1 MSQSNDSVNH
11 PVHYQPKFSTRPVEC
26 IDITRNMP
34 FCSGNAF
41 KYIWRS
47 GDKGDNAKAIED
59 CQKALWYLDD
69 ALKHTSKNFC
79 ILKTAKEIFKWI
91 QPEDTNKYEALAHI
105 VLGAFEFAKDDIKRM
120 IKDFEN
126 EN

>member
-47 GDKGDNAKAIED
+47 GDKGDNAKAI
-59 CQKALWYLDD
+59 
-69 ALKHTSKNFC
+69 
-79 ILKTAKEIFKWI
+79 
-91 QPEDTNKYEALAHI
+91 
-105 VLGAFEFAKDDIKRM
+105 
-120 IKDFEN
+120 
-126 EN
+126 